1 MALFDKLFESRAV
14 SYQTIFASGDSVE
27 FGNLSGTSITS
38 DNIFQ
43 INAVY
48 SAVSLIADTIST
60 LPLGAFYKKDGAR
73 LPFFGSPSWVQQP
86 DVDLPRN
93 AFYNSVIVS
102 LLLDGN
108 AFVRVFSNAKGE
120 VVNLVVLNPKQV
132 EIKRNGLGRLM
143 FKLQGEKTPLS
154 SEQVIYIPDLLKP
167 GSIRGTSR
175 VEQLGENF
183 GLAKAMENFASTFF
197 GQGTNMS
204 GVIEFPG
211 NLTQEQS
218 EGLRNGFDRAHAGW
232 RRGHKTGVLSGGATW
247 KQTQIDPQNSTMVD
261 SRKMAVL
268 DVCRAFN
275 IPPHLLA
282 VTEGS
287 SSYASVEQ
295 TNLAWVTHGLRP
307 LIAKLEDSLTPLLQ
321 RVDGGANAFLRFN
334 IDGLLRADIQSRMSA
349 YSTGL
354 QSGFL
359 TINDVRR
366 LEDLAPVADISADTV
381 RVPLANVNIDAATL
395 SAESERVAMAQKLI
409 LAGFDPAQ
417 TMSAL
422 GLPAIGHTGVP
433 STQLQ
438 PVSQIAAVAGSENVY
453 GAS

>member
-1 MALFDKLFESRAV
+1 MFERLFESRAV
-14 SYQTIFASGDSVE
+14 SYQSIWASGDSID
-27 FGNLSGTSITS
+27 FGQLSGT
-38 DNIFQ
+38 NINNETVFQ
-43 INAVY
+43 VNAVY

-60 LPLGAFYKKDGAR
+60 LPLDVFVRRDGAR
-73 LPFFGSPSWVQQP
+73 FPFRPAPAWVQKP
-86 DVDLPRN
+86 DVDLPKE
-93 AFYNSVIVS
+93 AFYSALIVS

-108 AFVRVFSNAKGE
+108 AFVRVFSNKQGE
-120 VVNLVVLNPKQV
+120 VVNLVVLNPQTV
-132 EIKRNGLGRLM
+132 EVKRNGLGRLI
-143 FKLQGEKTPLS
+143 FVVQGEKKPLS
-154 SEQVIYIPDLLKP
+154 ADEVVYIPDLLRP
-167 GSIRGTSR
+167 GAVRGVSR
-175 VEQLGENF
+175 IEALKENF
-183 GLAKAMENFASTFF
+183 GLALALEKFAATFF
-197 GQGTNMS
+197 GSGTNLA

-218 EGLRNGFDRAHAGW
+218 DQLRNGFDKAHAGW
-232 RRGHKTGVLSGGATW
+232 SRGHKTGVLSGGATW

-282 VTEGS
+282 VVEGS

-307 LIAKLEDSLTPLLQ
+307 LISKLEDAFTPLLA

-366 LEDLAPVADISADTV
+366 LEDLAPVADLSADTV